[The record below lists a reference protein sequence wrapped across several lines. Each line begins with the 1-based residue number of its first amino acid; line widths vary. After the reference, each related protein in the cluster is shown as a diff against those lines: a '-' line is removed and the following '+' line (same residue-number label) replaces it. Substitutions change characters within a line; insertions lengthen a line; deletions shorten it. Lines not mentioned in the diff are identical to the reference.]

1 MTVAALEGPAG
12 SGKTH
17 RLMEELQQHLQ
28 RRPLQNHQ
36 RVLAL
41 TFMHGS
47 RRRLDARLGEIEGGH
62 GRWFEAATVDSFAW
76 RIVQRWRALARA
88 RGYEIPGERQY
99 NQTCALGAALL
110 ERPEVR
116 SWVAATCPVVIIDEA
131 QDLNDAR
138 SRMIAALAR
147 KCDVFLAF
155 DDFQCLNLALLP
167 IAVREWLGEHCEPAT
182 LTGCR
187 RTDDAELIEA
197 ALALRE
203 GRDLQ
208 LEGGRR
214 FKVAVRDGRAPYFTA
229 AATLANAI
237 RWRGDDGSFAFLTP
251 SRQGGFADT
260 LVDLVSSRS
269 IGRHNSGPYRIAWEN
284 TEEANAARLWDE
296 LEFPDRCSVA
306 EALAFLE
313 SHRGEPALRAVREW
327 LRRQQNTIGM
337 EEISAAEA
345 RRYFDRVTA
354 QRRRFGAQREPTY
367 TAMTIQQAKN
377 REFDHVVVAW
387 PFAVRDDD
395 EQKRRLLYNAITRAR
410 RSCMVLV
417 QAQRLVETPPFV
429 AMADG

>member
-1 MTVAALEGPAG
+1 
-12 SGKTH
+12 
-17 RLMEELQQHLQ
+17 MEELQGHLQ
-28 RRPLQNHQ
+28 RQPLRNHQ

-47 RRRLDARLGEIEGGH
+47 RRRLDARLGEMEGGH

-88 RGYEIPGERQY
+88 GGHEMPGERQY
-99 NQTCALGAALL
+99 DETCALGAALL
-110 ERPEVR
+110 ECPEV
-116 SWVAATCPVVIIDEA
+116 SAWVAATCPVIIIDEA
-131 QDLNDAR
+131 QDLNGAR
-138 SRMIAALAR
+138 SRMVAALAR
-147 KCDVFLAF
+147 NCDVFLAF
-155 DDFQCLNLALLP
+155 DDFQCLNPALLP
-167 IAVREWLGEHCEPAT
+167 IAVREWLGQHCEPIT

-208 LEGGRR
+208 LEGGQR

-237 RWRGDDGSFAFLTP
+237 RWRGDDGNFAFLTP

-260 LVDLVSSRS
+260 LVGLVSSRS

-296 LEFPDRCSVA
+296 LKFPDRCSVA
-306 EALAFLE
+306 EALALLE
-313 SHRGEPALRAVREW
+313 QHRGEPALRPVRKW
-327 LRRQQNTIGM
+327 IRRQQNTVGA

-345 RRYFDRVTA
+345 RQYFDRVAA
-354 QRRRFGAQREPTY
+354 QRRRFGALREPTY

-395 EQKRRLLYNAITRAR
+395 EQKRRLLYNAITRAK
-410 RSCMVLV
+410 RSCVVLV

>member
-1 MTVAALEGPAG
+1 
-12 SGKTH
+12 
-17 RLMEELQQHLQ
+17 MEELQGHLQ
-28 RRPLQNHQ
+28 RWPLQDHQ

-47 RRRLDARLGEIEGGH
+47 RRRLDARLGEIDGGR
-62 GRWFEAATVDSFAW
+62 GRWFEAATIDSFAW

-88 RGYEIPGERQY
+88 RGHEIPGERQY
-99 NQTCALGAALL
+99 NETCALGAALL
-110 ERPEVR
+110 ECPEV
-116 SWVAATCPVVIIDEA
+116 SVWVAATCPVIIIDEA

-138 SRMIAALAR
+138 SRMVAALAR
-147 KCDVFLAF
+147 NCDVFLAF

-167 IAVREWLGEHCEPAT
+167 IAIREWLGEHCEPTA
-182 LTGCR
+182 LAGCR

-208 LEGGRR
+208 LEGGRC
-214 FKVAVRDGRAPYFTA
+214 FKVAVRDGKAPYYAA

-237 RWRGDDGSFAFLTP
+237 RWRGDDGNFAFLTP
-251 SRQGGFADT
+251 SRQGGFSDT

-269 IGRHNSGPYRIAWEN
+269 IGRYDSGPYRIAWEN
-284 TEEANAARLWDE
+284 TEEAKAARLWE
-296 LEFPDRCSVA
+296 QLEFPNRCSVA
-306 EALAFLE
+306 GALALLE
-313 SHRGEPALRAVREW
+313 AHSDEPTLRPVREW
-327 LRRQQNTIGM
+327 IRRQQNTIGK

-345 RRYFDRVTA
+345 LQFFDRMSA
-354 QRRRFGAQREPTY
+354 QRRRFGTQREPTY

-395 EQKRRLLYNAITRAR
+395 EQKRRLLYNAITRAKR
-410 RSCMVLV
+410 TCMVLV